1 MCNNGVSTG
10 NVIVIQQQHVDSN
23 MQHTPEM
30 QLALQHTASRKEA
43 RAASRA
49 NYAEKLSCM
58 FSQVV

>member
-1 MCNNGVSTG
+1 M
-10 NVIVIQQQHVDSN
+10 IVIQQQHVDSN